1 MEFINYSKCST
12 CKKAKDFLDS
22 NNIKYVDRQI
32 KDNNPSYDEIK
43 NWINKYNVSIRKLFN
58 TSGILYRKMDLK
70 NKLGNMCED
79 DKIRLLS
86 TDGMLI
92 KRPILVN
99 DKTILIGFK
108 EKEWNDNLVYNKKLN

>member
-32 KDNNPSYDEIK
+32 KDNNPSYNEIK
-43 NWINKYNVSIRKLFN
+43 YWINKYNVSIRKLFN
-58 TSGILYRKMDLK
+58 TSGILYREMDLK
-70 NKLGNMCED
+70 NKLGNMCDD

-92 KRPILVN
+92 KRPILVK

-108 EKEWNDNLVYNKKLN
+108 EKEWSDNLVHNKKLN

>member
-43 NWINKYNVSIRKLFN
+43 N
-58 TSGILYRKMDLK
+58 
-70 NKLGNMCED
+70 
-79 DKIRLLS
+79 
-86 TDGMLI
+86 
-92 KRPILVN
+92 
-99 DKTILIGFK
+99 
-108 EKEWNDNLVYNKKLN
+108 

>member
-58 TSGILYRKMDLK
+58 TSGILYREMNLK
-70 NKLGNMCED
+70 NKLGNMCDD

-92 KRPILVN
+92 KRPLLILNNSIV
-99 DKTILIGFK
+99 IGFK
-108 EKEWNDNLVYNKKLN
+108 EKEYQNKLK